1 MLNNSWFRKQ
11 KPFLGYSG
19 FGGGAAGLAAGG
31 IAPAGPGPTN
41 VSGGT
46 AYSYNGKFVHIFTGS
61 GASLIREGVI
71 SFTFLSVLC
80 ALRRTAT
87 SNEKSSL

>member
-1 MLNNSWFRKQ
+1 MIDFFKKE

-41 VSGGT
+41 V
-46 AYSYNGKFVHIFTGS
+46 VEELRIHIMV
-61 GASLIREGVI
+61 SLFI
-71 SFTFLSVLC
+71 SLLHQD
-80 ALRRTAT
+80 L
-87 SNEKSSL
+87 

>member
-1 MLNNSWFRKQ
+1 MFDFFKKE

-46 AYSYNGKFVHIFTGS
+46 AYSFGGKFIHVFTSSGS
-61 GASLIREGVI
+61 LVVGAPNNATFEFVVI
-71 SFTFLSVLC
+71 GGGGGGGIY
-80 ALRRTAT
+80 
-87 SNEKSSL
+87 